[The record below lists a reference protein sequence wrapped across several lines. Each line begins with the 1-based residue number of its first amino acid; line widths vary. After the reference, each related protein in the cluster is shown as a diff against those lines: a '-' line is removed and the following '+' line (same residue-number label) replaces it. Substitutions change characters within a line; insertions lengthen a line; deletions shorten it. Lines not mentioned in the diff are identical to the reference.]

1 MKLKLFF
8 IAIIGFFSVLKAQE
22 VPENNTYTYL
32 DLTEEFDLL
41 VDYTLVNPECTNKKE
56 NHYSVIIGTTV
67 VDDYLERISV
77 LVPCLENEFIAGDL
91 ISIKPIKVPK
101 KNIVY
106 QYRTFQ
112 DKEGNDVTQLFA
124 SEFRA
129 IWGTVK
135 EVL

>member
-1 MKLKLFF
+1 
-8 IAIIGFFSVLKAQE
+8 
-22 VPENNTYTYL
+22 
-32 DLTEEFDLL
+32 
-41 VDYTLVNPECTNKKE
+41 
-56 NHYSVIIGTTV
+56 VIIGTTV

-77 LVPCLENEFIAGDL
+77 LVPCLENEFVAGDL